1 MSLIGKSIGHIR
13 IEGIVGRGGMGE
25 VYRGFDETL
34 QRKVAVK
41 SIAATAR
48 LTPDLKSRF
57 LREARALSRLEHP
70 HICKI
75 HDFIESEGAAF
86 LVLEF
91 IEGRT
96 LAQAMRDGIPKPD
109 RLRVALEIA
118 RVLEVAHAK
127 GIVHRDLKPSN
138 IKLTPEGEVK
148 VLDFGL
154 ARFLG
159 PSAAGA
165 PSADAATD
173 DAFDEP
179 RAEDEGPTPP
189 LPSELA
195 LGQTLSLDTPTRP
208 SSSPS
213 GFLSASLPTEQGA
226 VLGTPQYMSPEQARG
241 DRATPASDM
250 YSFGLILQE
259 LFTGRPAHER
269 TDDRAKLFERA
280 RKGQTVP
287 AAGLPADLTALINRL
302 KSLGPAARPTAVE
315 AVERLVRVQEKPR
328 RRLRRAIFSGVAL
341 AILLAGVKYTVDLG
355 RQRRQALQAR
365 DEATNVVKFL
375 VNLFSVSDPG
385 EARGNTITAREVLDK
400 GAREIT
406 QGLERQPLTKARM
419 MDTIGAVF
427 RKLGLYAQA
436 EPLVTGALEIREKE
450 LEPSDLQVA
459 ESFLSLAALR
469 QRQGKFQ
476 ESKELFQRAL
486 DIRAEALP
494 PGNPLIAEAQLGL
507 GEIHFEL
514 NELAEAESL
523 YKSSLEIREK
533 ALGPDHPDV
542 AGSLLDLGWLYYN
555 DSQFERAEA
564 IYKRSL
570 SILEKSLGPDH
581 PDVADNLGNL
591 GGLCLWLRRYEESE
605 DYFRRALAIKE
616 KVYGPDHPQV
626 ADSFD
631 NIGLLHEYQRQWP
644 EARECAE
651 KALAIRRRALGEDHP
666 DLARCYFS
674 LGTLDHRQG
683 LFPAAERSYRM
694 AIALIEKAYGVE
706 TVEIT
711 SLLGNLADICV
722 VEGRMTEAEAL
733 LRRAL
738 ANTEKGYGAGHIRLA
753 HPLFQMGTVL
763 MVAGRAEE
771 ARACFLHSLSLVEK
785 RGGPEDFSAAEP
797 LWGLARFHRLKG
809 EREAALDYLGRA
821 EALCEKESERDKTL
835 WGMVLTERAWHLFHE
850 DKDHAGAEAKLT
862 KALELIGSE
871 LSSASLEYREAAET
885 YAALL
890 RVTGRKDEARA
901 IEAKLGARDRQ
912 KS

>member
-1 MSLIGKSIGHIR
+1 MSMVGKSIGHIR

-41 SIAATAR
+41 SIAATAL

-96 LAQAMRDGIPKPD
+96 LAQALRDGIAKPD
-109 RLRVALEIA
+109 KLRIALEIA
-118 RVLEVAHAK
+118 RVLEVAHGK

-159 PSAAGA
+159 PSAAGPA
-165 PSADAATD
+165 GPVPD
-173 DAFDEP
+173 DAFDES
-179 RAEDEGPTPP
+179 RAEDESPTPP
-189 LPSELA
+189 LPSDLS
-195 LGQTLSLDTPTRP
+195 LGQTLSLDTPTR
-208 SSSPS
+208 SSSLPS
-213 GFLSASLPTEQGA
+213 DFLSDSLPTEQGA
-226 VLGTPQYMSPEQARG
+226 ILGTPHYMSPEQARG

-259 LFTGRPAHER
+259 LFTGRPAHEVA
-269 TDDRAKLFERA
+269 DDRAKLFEWA

-287 AAGLPADLTALINRL
+287 VAGLPADLTALINRL
-302 KSLGPAARPTAVE
+302 KSLSPAARPTAVE
-315 AVERLVRVQEKPR
+315 AVERLVRIQEKPR
-328 RRLRRAIFSGVAL
+328 RRLRRAIVSGVAL
-341 AILLAGVKYTVDLG
+341 AFLLAGVKYTVDLG

-400 GAREIT
+400 GAREIG
-406 QGLERQPLTKARM
+406 QGLEKQPLTKARM
-419 MDTIGAVF
+419 MDTIGTVF
-427 RKLGLYAQA
+427 RKLGLYPQA

-450 LEPSDLQVA
+450 LKPSDLQVA
-459 ESFLSLAALR
+459 ESLLSLAALR
-469 QRQGKFQ
+469 ERQGQFQ
-476 ESKELFQRAL
+476 ESKALYQRAL
-486 DIRAEALP
+486 DIRAKALP
-494 PGNPLIAEAQLGL
+494 PGDPLIAEAQLGL

-514 NELAEAESL
+514 NELADAEAL

-542 AGSLLDLGWLYYN
+542 AGSLLDLGWLYYS

-570 SILEKSLGPDH
+570 AILEKSLGPDH
-581 PDVADNLGNL
+581 PDVADNLGSL
-591 GGLCLWLRRYEESE
+591 GALCLWLRRYKESE
-605 DYFRRALAIKE
+605 DYYRRALAIKE
-616 KVYGPDHPQV
+616 KVYGPDHPRV
-626 ADSFD
+626 ADSYD
-631 NIGLLHEYQRQWP
+631 SLGLLHEYQRQWP
-644 EARECAE
+644 EAREYAE
-651 KALAIRRRALGEDHP
+651 KALAIRRKVLGEDHP

-683 LFPAAERSYRM
+683 RFEAAERSYRK
-694 AIALIEKAYGVE
+694 AIALIEKAYGQD

-711 SLLGNLADICV
+711 ALLGNIADICV
-722 VEGRMTEAEAL
+722 VEGRMSEAEAL

-738 ANTEKGYGAGHIRLA
+738 ANMEKGFGAKHIRMA
-753 HPLFQMGTVL
+753 HPLCQLGAFLTL
-763 MVAGRAEE
+763 AGRFKEAE
-771 ARACFLHSLSLVEK
+771 ACFARSQALVEK
-785 RGGPEDFSAAEP
+785 GAGPGNSNALEP
-797 LWGLARFHRLKG
+797 LSGLAHLYRLKG
-809 EREAALDYLGRA
+809 EREEALNYLGRA
-821 EALCEKESERDKTL
+821 EAILEKEGEGDKTL
-835 WGMVLTERAWHLFHE
+835 WGMVLTERAWHLIYE
-850 DKDHAGAEAKLT
+850 DKNYAAAEEKLK
-862 KALELIGSE
+862 KAIELIGSE
-871 LSSASLEYREAAET
+871 LSPASLEYREPAKE

-890 RVTGRKDEARA
+890 RTTGRKDEARA
-901 IEAKLGARDRQ
+901 IEAKLGARDR
-912 KS
+912 SIH

>member
-1 MSLIGKSIGHIR
+1 MSMIGRSIGHIR

-41 SIAATAR
+41 SIAATAL
-48 LTPDLKSRF
+48 LTPELKSRF

-96 LAQAMRDGIPKPD
+96 LAQALRDGIAKPD
-109 RLRVALEIA
+109 NLRVALEIA

-138 IKLTPEGEVK
+138 IKLTPGGEVK

-159 PSAAGA
+159 PSSGLPGA
-165 PSADAATD
+165 YPAPD

-179 RAEDEGPTPP
+179 RAEDASPTPP
-189 LPSELA
+189 LPSGLA
-195 LGQTLSLDTPTRP
+195 LGQTITLDTPTR
-208 SSSPS
+208 SSSLPS
-213 GFLSASLPTEQGA
+213 DFLSDSLPTELGTIM
-226 VLGTPQYMSPEQARG
+226 GTPQYMSPEQARG

-259 LFTGRPAHER
+259 LFTGRPAHEA
-269 TDDRAKLFERA
+269 TDDRAKLFEWA

-287 AAGLPADLTALINRL
+287 VTGLPADLTALIDRL
-302 KSLGPAARPTAVE
+302 KSLSPAARPTAVE
-315 AVERLVRVQEKPR
+315 AVERLVRIQGKPR
-328 RRLRRAIFSGVAL
+328 RRLRRAIVFGVSL
-341 AILLAGVKYTVDLG
+341 AFLLAGVKYTVDLG
-355 RQRRQALQAR
+355 SQRRQALQAR
-365 DEATNVVKFL
+365 DEAANVVKFL

-400 GAREIT
+400 GAREIA
-406 QGLERQPLTKARM
+406 QGLEKQPLTKARM
-419 MDTIGAVF
+419 MDTIGTVF

-436 EPLVTGALEIREKE
+436 DPLVTGALEIREKE
-450 LEPSDLQVA
+450 LKPPDLQVA
-459 ESFLSLAALR
+459 ESLLSLASLR
-469 QRQGKFQ
+469 QRQGRFQ
-476 ESKELFQRAL
+476 ESKALYQRAL
-486 DIRAEALP
+486 DIRAQALP
-494 PGNPLIAEAQLGL
+494 PGDPLIAEAQLGL
-507 GEIHFEL
+507 GKIHFEL
-514 NELAEAESL
+514 NDLADAEAL

-533 ALGPDHPDV
+533 AFGPDHPDV

-555 DSQFERAEA
+555 DGQFEQAEA

-570 SILEKSLGPDH
+570 DILEKSLGADH
-581 PDVADNLGNL
+581 PDIAGNLANL

-616 KVYGPDHPQV
+616 KVYGPDHPRV
-626 ADSFD
+626 ADSYESL
-631 NIGLLHEYQRQWP
+631 GLLHLYQRRWS
-644 EARECAE
+644 EAREYAE
-651 KALAIRRRALGEDHP
+651 KALAIRRKALGEDHP

-674 LGTLDHRQG
+674 LGTLDHHQG
-683 LFPAAERSYRM
+683 RFEDAERSYRR
-694 AIALIEKAYGVE
+694 AIALIEKAYGQD

-711 SLLGNLADICV
+711 RLLSNIADICSIQ
-722 VEGRMTEAEAL
+722 GRMSEAEAL
-733 LRRAL
+733 RRRAL
-738 ANTEKGYGAGHIRLA
+738 VNTEKGFGADDIRMA
-753 HPLFQMGTVL
+753 HPLYLLGAFL
-763 MVAGRAEE
+763 ILAGRHEE
-771 ARACFLHSLSLVEK
+771 AQASLADSLAIVEK
-785 RGGPEDFSAAEP
+785 QAGPGHFEAAEP
-797 LWGLARFHRLKG
+797 LWGLARLARLKG
-809 EREAALDYLGRA
+809 EREAAMDFLGRA
-821 EALCEKESERDKTL
+821 EAICDREGERDKTL
-835 WGMVLTERAWHLFHE
+835 WGMVLAERAWHLFRE
-850 DKDHAGAEAKLT
+850 DKNYAEAEAKLK

-871 LSSASLEYREAAET
+871 LPPASLEYRETAEE

-890 RVTGRKDEARA
+890 RATGRTNEARA
-901 IEAKLGARDRQ
+901 IEAKLGTRDR
-912 KS
+912 SIP

>member
-13 IEGIVGRGGMGE
+13 IDGLVGRGGMGE

-41 SIAATAR
+41 SIAAAAL

-96 LAQAMRDGIPKPD
+96 LTQALRDGIAKPD
-109 RLRVALEIA
+109 TLRVALEIA

-159 PSAAGA
+159 PSSAGPGA
-165 PSADAATD
+165 PGHD
-173 DAFDEP
+173 DAFEEP
-179 RAEDEGPTPP
+179 HAEDESPTPP
-189 LPSELA
+189 LPSDLA
-195 LGQTLSLDTPTRP
+195 LGQTLSLDTPTR
-208 SSSPS
+208 SSSLPS
-213 GFLSASLPTEQGA
+213 DVLSDSLPTEQGA
-226 VLGTPQYMSPEQARG
+226 ILGTPHYMSPEQARG

-250 YSFGLILQE
+250 YSYGLILQE
-259 LFTGRPAHER
+259 LFTGRPAHEA
-269 TDDRAKLFERA
+269 TDDRAKLFEWA

-287 AAGLPADLTALINRL
+287 VAGLPSDLAALINRL
-302 KSLGPAARPTAVE
+302 KSLSPAARPTAVE
-315 AVERLVRVQEKPR
+315 AVERLVRIQEKPR
-328 RRLRRAIFSGVAL
+328 RRLRRAIVGSVAL
-341 AILLAGVKYTVDLG
+341 AFLLAGIKYTVDLG
-355 RQRRQALQAR
+355 RQKRQALQAR
-365 DEATNVVKFL
+365 DEAANVVKFL

-400 GAREIT
+400 GAREIG
-406 QGLERQPLTKARM
+406 QGLEKQPLTKARM

-436 EPLVTGALEIREKE
+436 EPLVRGALEIREKA
-450 LEPSDLQVA
+450 LGPSDLQIA
-459 ESFLSLAALR
+459 ESLLSLAALR

-476 ESKELFQRAL
+476 ESKELYQRAL

-494 PGNPLIAEAQLGL
+494 PGDPLIAEAQLGL

-514 NELAEAESL
+514 NELADAEAL

-555 DSQFERAEA
+555 DSQFERAEG

-570 SILEKSLGPDH
+570 AILEKSLGPDH
-581 PDVADNLGNL
+581 PDVADNLGSL
-591 GGLCLWLRRYEESE
+591 GALCLWLRRYKESE
-605 DYFRRALAIKE
+605 DYYRRALAIKE
-616 KVYGPDHPQV
+616 KVYGPDHPRV
-626 ADSFD
+626 ADSYD
-631 NIGLLHEYQRQWP
+631 SIGLLHEYQGQWA
-644 EARECAE
+644 EAEANVE
-651 KALAIRRRALGEDHP
+651 KALAIRRKALGEDHP

-674 LGTLDHRQG
+674 LGTLNHRQG
-683 LFPAAERSYRM
+683 LFEAAERSYRR
-694 AIALIEKAYGVE
+694 AVALIEKAYGTD
-706 TVEIT
+706 TVEIV

-722 VEGRMTEAEAL
+722 VEGRMAEAEAFL
-733 LRRAL
+733 KRGL
-738 ANTEKGYGAGHIRLA
+738 ANQEKGYGAEHIRMA
-753 HPLFQMGTVL
+753 RPLYQMGAFLTVS
-763 MVAGRAEE
+763 GRLEE
-771 ARACFLHSLSLVEK
+771 AREHLARSLAIVEK
-785 RGGPEDFSAAEP
+785 EAEP
-797 LWGLARFHRLKG
+797 GNSSALEPLLGLTRLARLKG
-809 EREAALDYLGRA
+809 EREAALDYLARA
-821 EALCEKESERDKTL
+821 EAIAEKEGERDKTL
-835 WGMVLTERAWHLFHE
+835 WGMVLAERAWHLFRE
-850 DKDHAGAEAKLT
+850 DKNYAAAEEKLK

-871 LSSASLEYREAAET
+871 LPPASLEYREAAKE

-890 RVTGRKDEARA
+890 RATGRKDEARA
-901 IEAKLGARDRQ
+901 IEAKLEARDR
-912 KS
+912 SNP